1 MIPLEVSGL
10 LAVVAVCDRK
20 SVASPWWRCHTNNN
34 NGTVAVGR
42 GFKFEPP
49 QI

>member
-1 MIPLEVSGL
+1 MIPLEVLGL
-10 LAVVAVCDRK
+10 LVVAVCDRK
-20 SVASPWWRCHTNNN
+20 SVASPWWRCHNNN

>member
-1 MIPLEVSGL
+1 MIPLEVLGL
-10 LAVVAVCDRK
+10 LVVAVCDRK
-20 SVASPWWRCHTNNN
+20 SVASPWWRCHNNNNN

-42 GFKFEPP
+42 GFKFKPP